1 MFQFQG
7 TGRDRHAGL
16 GQLDSAPSEW
26 LIFNTLWC
34 TGGIHGVNGDRD
46 PLGLEGNQ
54 VDLSDYRVNRAGSV
68 IHSAV
73 HMARHEATY
82 DSTSNATLQNK
93 A

>member
-1 MFQFQG
+1 M
-7 TGRDRHAGL
+7 A
-16 GQLDSAPSEW
+16 E
-26 LIFNTLWC
+26 FNTLWC

-46 PLGLEGNQ
+46 ALGAESNQ
-54 VDLSDYRVNRAGSV
+54 VEPSDCHVNQAGSV

-82 DSTSNATLQNK
+82 NSTSNATLQNK